1 MSECVIVPGCNP
13 TVAEVGVGWKQVDG
27 ALVLLAPCDFVR
39 RTLEIV
45 GLADWIEL
53 TRPELR

>member
-1 MSECVIVPGCNP
+1 MSERVIVPGCNP

-45 GLADWIEL
+45 GLADWIED
-53 TRPELR
+53 